1 MGIFN
6 PSVKSNGP
14 VDIRKPPAGRLESS
28 EITIST
34 IIGQW
39 NGAPQSI
46 FIFPE

>member
-1 MGIFN
+1 MGIVN

-14 VDIRKPPAGRLESS
+14 VDIRKPLGGRLESS

-39 NGAPQSI
+39 NGDPQSI